1 MEKTLNSFHKKVWV
15 GCFCFLTMQ
24 KWHIAVP
31 KYCGWF
37 QHIAMPASNY
47 AGNFPLKCCN
57 AMQHETFGP
66 NMLQIFCKR
75 LQGMF
80 SKCCEYHARWHGFA
94 PQKGSC
100 HQPSNQ
106 LLSAFIYVGLMLGH
120 LELIMLPT
128 LGQIWRGIIFSKE
141 HTCPYKNDPPKS
153 VSLLCEVCIS
163 ENKPCWGHVG
173 PRITR

>member
-1 MEKTLNSFHKKVWV
+1 
-15 GCFCFLTMQ
+15 MQ
-24 KWHIAVP
+24 
-31 KYCGWF
+31 
-37 QHIAMPASNY
+37 N
-47 AGNFPLKCCN
+47 
-57 AMQHETFGP
+57 ETFGP

-80 SKCCEYHARWHGFA
+80 SKCCEYHARWHGFT
-94 PQKGSC
+94 PQKGFC
-100 HQPSNQ
+100 HQRSNQ

-153 VSLLCEVCIS
+153 VSLLCEVCIFG
-163 ENKPCWGHVG
+163 NKPCWGHVG
-173 PRITR
+173 PRITRSKLSHFCAKKSVYVGLCWAQVGTFGGYVGLS